1 MSMIGIHYHC
11 IRHMTMFMNSSN
23 FKLSTVI
30 LTQVVVADFPA
41 TVNLIFSW
49 FLSSIP
55 IHGRRLNIKIYR
67 QTNRQAEKREK
78 KVILS
83 P

>member
-30 LTQVVVADFPA
+30 LTQVVVAVVDFPA

-55 IHGRRLNIKIYR
+55 IHGRRIKH
-67 QTNRQAEKREK
+67 
-78 KVILS
+78 
-83 P
+83 

>member
-30 LTQVVVADFPA
+30 LTQVVVVDFPA
-41 TVNLIFSW
+41 TVNLIFFVVS
-49 FLSSIP
+49 FLDP
-55 IHGRRLNIKIYR
+55 NPW
-67 QTNRQAEKREK
+67 TEN
-78 KVILS
+78 
-83 P
+83 

>member
-30 LTQVVVADFPA
+30 LTQVVSFFRGFFPR
-41 TVNLIFSW
+41 SQ
-49 FLSSIP
+49 SMD
-55 IHGRRLNIKIYR
+55 GELNIKSYR

-78 KVILS
+78 RLFEAPDIILL
-83 P
+83 

>member
-23 FKLSTVI
+23 FELSTVI
-30 LTQVVVADFPA
+30 LTQVVVVDFPA
-41 TVNLIFSW
+41 TVNLIFFRGFFPRSQ
-49 FLSSIP
+49 SMD
-55 IHGRRLNIKIYR
+55 GELNIKSYR

-78 KVILS
+78 KVI
-83 P
+83 